1 MILFIYLF
9 CNYSFKREI
18 YFDTFKD
25 DDDDDDDGNKN
36 LK

>member
-25 DDDDDDDGNKN
+25 DDDDGNKN